1 MDINHENAQEML
13 DNATGTIN
21 ANVATCV
28 NLLQTIKWKHVSFI
42 IPMAPKPSQRP
53 RLSGYRVY
61 VPGASKNGTFFNR
74 HVLPTL
80 KGLYITTPCKVKL
93 DIYVDTPASFTKTQK
108 ILAEMRILRPWGA
121 TGDVDNYEKAVYD
134 MIQPNEK
141 RGHGGILS
149 NDSLII
155 EACTNKYYS
164 RTPRYEVFISY
175 MSSIPKSIVNVMK
188 LQGKEE
194 SCDLQSDEI

>member
-1 MDINHENAQEML
+1 MDINFVNTQEML
-13 DNATGTIN
+13 DNTNSTIH
-21 ANVATCV
+21 ANVSNCI
-28 NLLQTIKWKHVSFI
+28 NLLQSINWKHVAFT
-42 IPMAPKPSQRP
+42 IPMSPKPSQRP

-74 HVLPTL
+74 HVLPKL
-80 KGLYITTPCKVKL
+80 KGLYITTPCKIKL
-93 DIYVDTPASFTKTQK
+93 DIYVETPMSFTKTQK
-108 ILAEMRILRPWGA
+108 LLAEMKVLRPWGA

-141 RGHGGILS
+141 RGHEGILS

-164 RTPRYEVFISY
+164 RTPRYEVNISY
-175 MSSIPKSIVNVMK
+175 MSSIPKSIVSTLK

-194 SCDLQSDEI
+194 SSDLQSLN

>member
-1 MDINHENAQEML
+1 MDINFTNTQEML
-13 DNATGTIN
+13 DNTNPTIH
-21 ANVATCV
+21 ANVSSCI
-28 NLLQTIKWKHVSFI
+28 NLLQSIKWKHVSFI
-42 IPMAPKPSQRP
+42 IPMSPKPSQRP

-74 HVLPTL
+74 HVLPKL
-80 KGLYITTPCKVKL
+80 KGLYITTPCKIKL
-93 DIYVDTPASFTKTQK
+93 DIYVETPMSFTKTQK
-108 ILAEMRILRPWGA
+108 LLAEMKVLRPWGA

-141 RGHGGILS
+141 RGHDGILS

-164 RTPRYEVFISY
+164 RTPRYEVNISY
-175 MSSIPKSIVNVMK
+175 MSSIPKSIVSTLK

-194 SCDLQSDEI
+194 SSDLQSSN